1 MSGVDLKFNK
11 GRIRSKQR
19 EAYAAISTIGEGI
32 KIHVLKY
39 LKQSSPVHTGFLK
52 DNWDVTAH
60 LSGDKRSFTEGK
72 TNLVTILI
80 TITNPAK
87 YTSYLRE
94 PYQQAGKQLLF
105 AYRNPN
111 GKLDVIGAMA
121 IKPKGP
127 NHRERRDRLRAN
139 SRSSKLLTLA
149 TTVKTINPTSDLSK
163 DAKYERTIERRVAK
177 YVTQRLR
184 RSTSFVGVVSIDF
197 KTQGRH
203 S

>member
-1 MSGVDLKFNK
+1 MSGVNVKFNK

-19 EAYAAISTIGEGI
+19 EAYAAISTLGEGI

-52 DNWDVTAH
+52 DNWDVTVH
-60 LSGDKRSFTEGK
+60 MSGNKRSFIEGK
-72 TNLVTILI
+72 TNSVKILI

-111 GKLDVIGAMA
+111 GKLDVVGAMA
-121 IKPKGP
+121 IKAKGR
-127 NHRERRDRLRAN
+127 NHRKRSDRPRPNA
-139 SRSSKLLTLA
+139 RSSKLLTFV
-149 TTVKTINPTSDLSK
+149 TTAKTITPTSDLSK
-163 DAKYERTIERRVAK
+163 TARYERTIERRISK

-184 RSTSFVGVVSIDF
+184 RSTSFVGTVSIDF